1 MLFGFCDLRMSR
13 DDPHHVGQLFIK
25 CHHTCSYLPLSP
37 SQPTRRTQAT
47 RPPPRSMFGKQVS
60 SLSVYGSDCGL
71 ERRRSKSKTQ
81 RYINIQLTRRE
92 TVGRQRSLIPASR
105 GSSTTH
111 SQSLDTPDLY
121 SLQLTYLLHVLSEA
135 QSSRLLLTQIKS
147 VVPVDL
153 HPERVH
159 PGVPLGVR
167 VPQHLAVQVH
177 DFLALSLRVLRH
189 VYRKVQTGG
198 GLAGDTV
205 LPGGHGSWGI
215 RSAAT

>member
-1 MLFGFCDLRMSR
+1 MSR

-25 CHHTCSYLPLSP
+25 RHHTCSYLPLSL
-37 SQPTRRTQAT
+37 STDAEDQVT

-60 SLSVYGSDCGL
+60 SLSVYDSDCGL
-71 ERRRSKSKTQ
+71 ERRRSKSKDAALHKHPFNKARDSGTTP
-81 RYINIQLTRRE
+81 L
-92 TVGRQRSLIPASR
+92 SLIPAPLQPR
-105 GSSTTH
+105 RAKIFPTYIPCSSPTSGT
-111 SQSLDTPDLY
+111 SYLPSPPPSL
-121 SLQLTYLLHVLSEA
+121 
-135 QSSRLLLTQIKS
+135 LLLTQIKS

-189 VYRKVQTGG
+189 VYRKVQKGG

>member
-1 MLFGFCDLRMSR
+1 MSR

-25 CHHTCSYLPLSP
+25 CHHTCSCLPLSLP
-37 SQPTRRTQAT
+37 LNRRGG
-47 RPPPRSMFGKQVS
+47 PKLLDLPPRSMFGKLVS
-60 SLSVYGSDCGL
+60 PLSVYGSDCGL

-92 TVGRQRSLIPASR
+92 TVGRQRSLVPPHPAALQPRTRRAKIFPTYIPC
-105 GSSTTH
+105 SSPTSCTYCLP
-111 SQSLDTPDLY
+111 SPPPSL
-121 SLQLTYLLHVLSEA
+121 
-135 QSSRLLLTQIKS
+135 LLLTQIKS

-189 VYRKVQTGG
+189 VYCKVQKGG
-198 GLAGDTV
+198 GLAGDTTV

>member
-1 MLFGFCDLRMSR
+1 M
-13 DDPHHVGQLFIK
+13 
-25 CHHTCSYLPLSP
+25 
-37 SQPTRRTQAT
+37 
-47 RPPPRSMFGKQVS
+47 
-60 SLSVYGSDCGL
+60 
-71 ERRRSKSKTQ
+71 
-81 RYINIQLTRRE
+81 
-92 TVGRQRSLIPASR
+92 GRQRSLVPASR

-111 SQSLDTPDLY
+111 SQSQDIPDLY
-121 SLQLTYLLHVLSEA
+121 SLQLTYLLHVLSPVSA
-135 QSSRLLLTQIKS
+135 SLPLLQLTQIKS

-189 VYRKVQTGG
+189 VYRKVQKGG

-215 RSAAT
+215 RSAAI

>member
-1 MLFGFCDLRMSR
+1 MLFGFCDLRMSK

-25 CHHTCSYLPLSP
+25 RHHTCLYLPLSL
-37 SQPTRRTQAT
+37 STDAEDQVT

-81 RYINIQLTRRE
+81 RYINIHLTRRE
-92 TVGRQRSLIPASR
+92 TVGRHRSHSFPHPAPLQPRRAKIFPTYIPC
-105 GSSTTH
+105 SSPTSGT
-111 SQSLDTPDLY
+111 SYLPSPPPSL
-121 SLQLTYLLHVLSEA
+121 
-135 QSSRLLLTQIKS
+135 LLLTQIKS

-189 VYRKVQTGG
+189 VYRKVQKGG

>member
-1 MLFGFCDLRMSR
+1 
-13 DDPHHVGQLFIK
+13 
-25 CHHTCSYLPLSP
+25 
-37 SQPTRRTQAT
+37 
-47 RPPPRSMFGKQVS
+47 MFGKQVS

-71 ERRRSKSKTQ
+71 ERRRSKSKTAALHKHPVNEARDSGTTTLSRSRIPRLFDHALAEP
-81 RYINIQLTRRE
+81 RYSRPIFPAAHLPLCTYYLPSPPP
-92 TVGRQRSLIPASR
+92 SL
-105 GSSTTH
+105 
-111 SQSLDTPDLY
+111 
-121 SLQLTYLLHVLSEA
+121 
-135 QSSRLLLTQIKS
+135 LLLTQIKS

-189 VYRKVQTGG
+189 VYRKVQKGG